1 MSSIEKPEAER
12 PAAEQPEHAPEPS
25 APAVAEAGAAERV
38 LKGRYRLA
46 EEIARGGVGTVW
58 LATDLV
64 LDRQVAVKELRLP
77 DDVSASE
84 RESLLQRTT
93 REARVAARLAH
104 PGVVTVLDVVDEDER
119 PWIVMEYIEASTL
132 ADIVQVAGPLPY
144 QRVAE
149 IGLQLIDALKVAHD
163 DGIVHRDV
171 KPENVMISESGRVV
185 LTDFG
190 LAAWTGESA
199 LTSSGRIIGSPSYI
213 PPERAKAGPVGPES
227 DLWSLGATLYAAV
240 EGRPPYDRKGYI
252 RILKGV
258 DLEEPPTA
266 QNAGPLAPVLA
277 GLLHVQPGDRLT
289 ADNAT
294 KMLRIAALAPWAPET
309 SPETAAKTAATGPQ
323 AVVPRPAREGGHGA
337 HEAPRG
343 AHEAAA
349 PRGGQQGRTG
359 APAAGGDADEGDEE
373 AEPSAAGAA
382 DDDTPDDDTPD
393 EGAAQAAADEPGSA
407 GEHFRQGAQML
418 RASFHES
425 VSDLQDQFSDSVVH
439 LHDRFQRHRPEAV
452 GHLLTSIRDS
462 TDTLGLTSSGKH
474 RGGGSV
480 PVIIAVAVGVLLLLG
495 VVLWG
500 LLFRT

>member
-1 MSSIEKPEAER
+1 MSSIENPEAER
-12 PAAEQPEHAPEPS
+12 PDAHRPERADQPSVPAAVDDGRS
-25 APAVAEAGAAERV
+25 RRV
-38 LKGRYRLA
+38 LKGRYELLD
-46 EEIARGGVGTVW
+46 EIARGGVGTVW
-58 LATDLV
+58 RATDLV
-64 LDRQVAVKELRLP
+64 LARQVAVKELRLP
-77 DDVSASE
+77 DDLSAAE

-119 PWIVMEYIEASTL
+119 PWIVMEYIDARTL
-132 ADIVQVAGPLPY
+132 ADIVDVAGPLPY

-171 KPENVMISESGRVV
+171 KPDNVMISEGGRVV

-240 EGRPPYDRKGYI
+240 EGHPPYDRKGYI

-258 DLEEPPTA
+258 DLEDPPVA

-309 SPETAAKTAATGPQ
+309 GPESAAKATASGAQPT
-323 AVVPRPAREGGHGA
+323 VPRPAREDGHGA
-337 HEAPRG
+337 AGTGRGDRSGG
-343 AHEAAA
+343 AH
-349 PRGGQQGRTG
+349 P
-359 APAAGGDADEGDEE
+359 AGGDGEGAEEADEEGEP
-373 AEPSAAGAA
+373 AEPGGDAASGDDSGSETERDWFRPSAQ
-382 DDDTPDDDTPD
+382 P
-393 EGAAQAAADEPGSA
+393 
-407 GEHFRQGAQML
+407 L
-418 RASFHES
+418 RSSLQES
-425 VSDLQDQFSDSVVH
+425 VSELQEQVSDSVSH
-439 LHDRFQRHRPEAV
+439 LHERLQRHRPEAV

-474 RGGGSV
+474 REGSSL
-480 PVIIAVAVGVLLLLG
+480 PVVLGVAAGVLLLLG
-495 VVLWG
+495 VVLWA

>member
-1 MSSIEKPEAER
+1 M
-12 PAAEQPEHAPEPS
+12 
-25 APAVAEAGAAERV
+25 
-38 LKGRYRLA
+38 LKGRYELA
-46 EEIARGGVGTVW
+46 DEIARGGVGTVW
-58 LATDLV
+58 RATDLV
-64 LDRQVAVKELRLP
+64 LDRRVAVKELRLP
-77 DDVSASE
+77 DDLSAAE

-104 PGVVTVLDVVDEDER
+104 PGVVTVLDVVDEDDR
-119 PWIVMEYIEASTL
+119 PWIVMEYIDARTL
-132 ADIVQVAGPLPY
+132 AGIIDVAGPLPY

-149 IGLQLIDALKVAHD
+149 IGLQLIDALRVAHD

-171 KPENVMISESGRVV
+171 KPENVMISEDGRVV

-240 EGRPPYDRKGYI
+240 EGHPPYDRKGYI
-252 RILKGV
+252 RILKGA
-258 DLEEPPTA
+258 DLDDPPAA

-309 SPETAAKTAATGPQ
+309 SPETAAKTAATGAQPI
-323 AVVPRPAREGGHGA
+323 VPRPAREDAHGD
-337 HEAPRG
+337 RDTGDG
-343 AHEAAA
+343 A
-349 PRGGQQGRTG
+349 RGGGG
-359 APAAGGDADEGDEE
+359 AQHSAAGGEAEETDEE
-373 AEPSAAGAA
+373 GETLGA
-382 DDDTPDDDTPD
+382 DDGGAFEEDDS
-393 EGAAQAAADEPGSA
+393 GSA
-407 GEHFRQGAQML
+407 REHFRQGAHLL
-418 RASFHES
+418 RNSFQES
-425 VSDLQDQFSDSVVH
+425 VSDLQDQVSDSVSH
-439 LHDRFQRHRPEAV
+439 LHERIQRHRPESV

-474 RGGGSV
+474 REGSSL
-480 PVIIAVAVGVLLLLG
+480 PVVLAVVAGVLLLLG
-495 VVLWG
+495 VVLWA